1 MVTFIP
7 IVPIPIDVKVA
18 NPFVFAG
25 WVQLTSSIIIMIGIT
40 SLTHILAMTS
50 SIRAYQSAESSF
62 VAPFEYTYLIFA
74 MLIDYAVWQYI
85 PSAQGIIGVTM
96 IISAGVTI
104 AIRERNRI
112 SDAEQTKA

>member
-1 MVTFIP
+1 
-7 IVPIPIDVKVA
+7 
-18 NPFVFAG
+18 
-25 WVQLTSSIIIMIGIT
+25 MIGIT

-50 SIRAYQSAESSF
+50 SIRAYQSADSSF

-74 MLIDYAVWQYI
+74 MLIDYVVWQYI
-85 PSAQGIIGVTM
+85 PSTQGIIGVTM

>member
-1 MVTFIP
+1 
-7 IVPIPIDVKVA
+7 
-18 NPFVFAG
+18 
-25 WVQLTSSIIIMIGIT
+25 
-40 SLTHILAMTS
+40 
-50 SIRAYQSAESSF
+50 
-62 VAPFEYTYLIFA
+62 
-74 MLIDYAVWQYI
+74 LIDYAVWQYI